1 MKLIKSLINW
11 TIGADSDEVLT
22 LEIILTRLLYT
33 AWKHRIVLVLRDI
46 EDNTT
51 VEMNAQKIY
60 TKLHFRM
67 ETSIIYF

>member
-11 TIGADSDEVLT
+11 TIGTDSDEVLT

-46 EDNTT
+46 EDTT
-51 VEMNAQKIY
+51 VEMNAQKKY